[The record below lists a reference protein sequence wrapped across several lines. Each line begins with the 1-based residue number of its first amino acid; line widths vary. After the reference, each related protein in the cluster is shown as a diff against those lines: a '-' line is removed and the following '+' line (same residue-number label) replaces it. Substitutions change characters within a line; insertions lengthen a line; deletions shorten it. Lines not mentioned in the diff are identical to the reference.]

1 MLPMAPT
8 REDLDRTLAASAESL
23 LLCDSEGRIVG
34 VNASLCS
41 LIGYDQQDLLAKRI
55 GELTETDAGRL
66 IAELRDDATFDV
78 ETGIRCKD
86 GSTKRLQLRLRSL
99 RIGDHPHSVVRVAR
113 RRRAADRL
121 PEDPEF
127 IRALL
132 HSAGML
138 VICVSSEGRI
148 VFANPAFE
156 VLIGRSFFEIRGRK
170 AWDLLADP
178 EQGDAFRKALDVPDA
193 PRMIENSWVTVDG
206 VRKTIA
212 WTSTRMASVPESP
225 PYLLL
230 VGREMSAAAAVPAR
244 APARRLPPED
254 RRRDELEERIA
265 ALTRE
270 LEKVRGEH
278 EALTYTLA
286 HDFRAPLR
294 AMSGLSDALIEE
306 CARSSSDEEGLK
318 YALRIARSAH
328 QMDALLENL
337 LIYNRLARMPVERD
351 PLRLDLVLTEVLQSL
366 GPEIR
371 NREARIASEVSEVTV
386 MADRT
391 VLFLLFY
398 HLLSN
403 ALKFVQPGIV
413 PDVSLRA
420 ALRDGFVR
428 VSVHDN
434 GIGIPAEYHG
444 VIFGLCERLNPS
456 ESYQGTGMGLAIVG
470 KAAERLHAKVGLE
483 SEVGKGSLFW
493 VDLPAVTA

>member
-1 MLPMAPT
+1 MAPT

-41 LIGYDQQDLLAKRI
+41 LIGYERQDLLAKRI

-66 IAELRDDATFDV
+66 IAGLRDDATLDV
-78 ETGIRCKD
+78 ETGVLCKD

-99 RIGDHPHSVVRVAR
+99 RIGDHPHSMVRVAR

-138 VICVSSEGRI
+138 VICVCSEGRI

-156 VLIGRSFFEIRGRK
+156 VLIGRSFLEIRGRR

-178 EQGDAFRKALDVPDA
+178 EQGAAFRKALEVPDA
-193 PRMIENSWVTVDG
+193 PQMIENSWVTADG

-212 WTSTRMASVPESP
+212 WTGTRMASAPQSP

-230 VGREMSAAAAVPAR
+230 VGRELSAAAAAPSR
-244 APARRLPPED
+244 APTRRLPPAED
-254 RRRDELEERIA
+254 RRRSELEERIA
-265 ALTRE
+265 TLTRE

-306 CARSSSDEEGLK
+306 CAQSSSDEESLK
-318 YALRIARSAH
+318 YALRIARSAQ
-328 QMDALLENL
+328 QMDALIENL

-371 NREARIASEVSEVTV
+371 NREARISSEVSPLEV

-391 VLFLLFY
+391 VLFLLLY
-398 HLLSN
+398 QLLSN
-403 ALKFVQPGIV
+403 ALKFVQPGVI
-413 PDVSLRA
+413 PDVSLRTDR
-420 ALRDGFVR
+420 RDGFVR

-456 ESYQGTGMGLAIVG
+456 ESYQGTGMGLSIVG
-470 KAAERLHAKVGLE
+470 KAAERLHAKIGLE

-493 VDLPAVTA
+493 VDLPAATA